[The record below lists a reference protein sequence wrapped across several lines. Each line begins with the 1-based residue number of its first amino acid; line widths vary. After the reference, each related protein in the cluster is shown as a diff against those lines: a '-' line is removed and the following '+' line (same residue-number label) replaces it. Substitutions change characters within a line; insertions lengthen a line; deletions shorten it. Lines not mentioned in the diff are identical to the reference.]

1 MSQYGLIGKTLTHSF
16 SKSYFEEKFK
26 QLGISDSYVNFECDS
41 IEDVKELLKNDNS
54 SGYNVTIPYK
64 EAVIQLLDEISPEA
78 KAIGAV
84 NTIKR
89 ENGKLIGYNTDVF
102 GFHQMIKPYFKSRHE
117 RALILGT
124 GGASKAVKFVLN
136 KLGCTEIYISRNPE
150 GENEFGYD
158 DINNYMLSSH
168 LLVVNTTPV
177 GTFPNTEET
186 VNIPYEH
193 ITDKHLAIDLIYNP
207 EETKFLFRSKAQGA
221 VTLNGIVM
229 LREQAEKSWE
239 IWIS

>member
-1 MSQYGLIGKTLTHSF
+1 MNQYGLIGKTLAHSF

-89 ENGKLIGYNTDVF
+89 ENGKLIAYNTDVS
-102 GFHQMIKPYFKSRHE
+102 GVHQRIKPYFKSRHE

-150 GENEFGYD
+150 RENEFGYD
-158 DINNYMLSSH
+158 DIS
-168 LLVVNTTPV
+168 
-177 GTFPNTEET
+177 
-186 VNIPYEH
+186 IR
-193 ITDKHLAIDLIYNP
+193 DRIDILKYYD
-207 EETKFLFRSKAQGA
+207 
-221 VTLNGIVM
+221 
-229 LREQAEKSWE
+229 
-239 IWIS
+239 